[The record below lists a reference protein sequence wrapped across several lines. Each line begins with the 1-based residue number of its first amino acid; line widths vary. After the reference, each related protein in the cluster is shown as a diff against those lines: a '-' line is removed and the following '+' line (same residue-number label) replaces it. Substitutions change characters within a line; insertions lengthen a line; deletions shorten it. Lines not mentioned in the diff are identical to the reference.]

1 MHDLELSAT
10 VSLTDFVVRSVEV
23 RFHTYPH
30 TECPQIAAAYQ
41 QLVGVQVGRGW
52 TQAMR
57 DRLGGPAGCTHLRE
71 LARSMAPVLVQAA
84 FSARVRENPGRE
96 GDEQRLRMVL
106 PFLQGTCHIWAAGG
120 VGEQKLDEN
129 KRLRVHM
136 KSHPIPERRL
146 RKLGYN
152 VGWYVASCPPNGRT
166 IPLSGVVAMLQVL
179 CGIDDGDPK
188 ERVLEVR
195 PRLRALGLRLL
206 TEGVGEEDRQL
217 QAQHGDLRR
226 DARGAGGPRLAG
238 AGCQLLHALL
248 DGGGNAAPF
257 VGFEDQAPI
266 GPPA

>member
-1 MHDLELSAT
+1 VAFDVYPGTDDSVDVVGRLRDERPWAVAGEDLPTVHDLELSAT

-120 VGEQKLDEN
+120 VGEQKLDA
-129 KRLRVHM
+129 
-136 KSHPIPERRL
+136 
-146 RKLGYN
+146 
-152 VGWYVASCPPNGRT
+152 GWVPGTTPYPVPPVA
-166 IPLSGVVAMLQVL
+166 
-179 CGIDDGDPK
+179 DF
-188 ERVLEVR
+188 LE
-195 PRLRALGLRLL
+195 
-206 TEGVGEEDRQL
+206 
-217 QAQHGDLRR
+217 
-226 DARGAGGPRLAG
+226 
-238 AGCQLLHALL
+238 
-248 DGGGNAAPF
+248 
-257 VGFEDQAPI
+257 
-266 GPPA
+266 